1 MPTLSKSTI
10 VQKIHLVISTLVVI
24 PVSFVYGFAIDS
36 QLDIAPDTIDEH
48 NFFKAVMGMYL
59 GFALLWILG
68 IFKKP
73 YLKAA
78 LISNVIF
85 MLSLGFGRLI
95 SFVVD
100 GLPSD
105 AYVIGTLGELILGFY
120 GVWVLTKKSR
130 IFAEK

>member
-1 MPTLSKSTI
+1 MALLSKSNFI
-10 VQKIHLVISTLVVI
+10 QKIHLVISSLVVI

-36 QLDIAPDTIDEH
+36 QLDISPDTTDEH

-68 IFKKP
+68 IFKKQ

-78 LISNVIF
+78 LISNVVF

-100 GLPSD
+100 GLPSE
-105 AYVIGTLGELILGFY
+105 AYVVGTFGELILGFY